1 MSDYEHCLHTEHTG
15 QKRLVRLVEE
25 PSNNADNEDNFE
37 RSENTTE
44 LVSSDSVVAV
54 KAEDDNVEYYMLK
67 VTSGLETLSTTEKD
81 NWGVECPSGFQI
93 FRGYYYDNSRKD
105 PLTYK
110 LIQRKPAIVPALSL
124 LFICEDV
131 EAKNKVTISEETH
144 LNILSVLDNNN

>member
-1 MSDYEHCLHTEHTG
+1 VSDYEHCLHTEHTG

-67 VTSGLETLSTTEKD
+67 VTSGLETLSMTEKD
-81 NWGVECPSGFQI
+81 NWGVECPSGF
-93 FRGYYYDNSRKD
+93 
-105 PLTYK
+105 
-110 LIQRKPAIVPALSL
+110 
-124 LFICEDV
+124 
-131 EAKNKVTISEETH
+131 
-144 LNILSVLDNNN
+144 